1 MILVIEE
8 GENVVFKWCCEDCL
22 IFGIE
27 GFVGLLRVCA
37 VMMRMAVLG
46 SGSGGNATI
55 LECGKTRVLL
65 DAGLSAKQLVL
76 RLGMLGIDPE
86 SLDGIVLTHE
96 HSDHARGMD
105 VFLRSR
111 KVPVYANAMTREAL
125 QWGCKSEI
133 EWKVFNT
140 GQAFELAGLSV
151 HPFPIPHDAAEP
163 VGFVVE
169 GGGTRFGMVT
179 DVGYVTQAMRVHLK
193 GSDALFVESNYD
205 EELLEAD
212 TKRPWSTK
220 QRISSRHGHL
230 SNTQAGELIAEVGC
244 ERLTGVML
252 GHLSGDCNC
261 PVVAGKTVRGL
272 LESGGLSHVAVHCAG
287 QHEPTGWVEFGRRA
301 APVVNLDGELFQP
314 EMF

>member
-1 MILVIEE
+1 
-8 GENVVFKWCCEDCL
+8 VVLGCFYFLWF
-22 IFGIE
+22 FGVE
-27 GFVGLLRVCA
+27 RAFGLRSVA
-37 VMMRMAVLG
+37 GVKMRMAVLG

-55 LECGKTRVLL
+55 LECGDVRVLL

-76 RLGMLGIDPE
+76 RLNKLDVDPDGLSGI
-86 SLDGIVLTHE
+86 ILTHE

-105 VFLRSR
+105 VFLRNR
-111 KVPVYANAMTREAL
+111 RIPVYANAMTREAL

-133 EWKVFNT
+133 DWKVFHT
-140 GQAFELAGLSV
+140 GEAFDVCDLSV
-151 HPFPIPHDAAEP
+151 YPFPIPHDAAEP

-169 GGGTRFGMVT
+169 GGATKFGLVT

-193 GSDALFVESNYD
+193 GSDALFVEANYD

-220 QRISSRHGHL
+220 QRIASRHGHL
-230 SNTQAGELIAEVGC
+230 SNTQAGELIADVGC
-244 ERLTGVML
+244 ERLSGVVL

-261 PVVAGKTVRGL
+261 PIVAGRTVRSL
-272 LESGGLSHVAVHCAG
+272 LESKGLGGVNIQCAE
-287 QHEPTGWVEFGRRA
+287 QHEPTGWVEFGEVVLPVLNA
-301 APVVNLDGELFQP
+301 ADGDLFQP